1 MPFTFKLPPINKLL
15 PLGLAIITLLFIA
28 YFGQQPTIGQV
39 RSNVTVD
46 FGLPAATTSMSG
58 ILHGIDPTKPP
69 DSSIK
74 PLKPKLWRAGR
85 LDIYDRVIA
94 SGAEFQLLVSD
105 LWGYGS
111 NPKGWPYQN
120 YPAWEAFIRQ
130 LAQQNKGKKII
141 WDIWNEPDL
150 KNPFWKGSREQFFET
165 YKRAYKILRE
175 ELGPSAIIGGP
186 SISTYNKEYLRDFLD
201 YCKANKLEVNF
212 LAWHELND
220 TLILFVDDHVIDARR
235 NFLQS
240 PSYRELKLQK
250 LYVNEIVG
258 ELAQYQPGEI
268 LGYFYYLESGQADGA
283 CRACWDTVGAVN
295 KTSNCFN
302 NTLTGMVTPNS
313 FEPRAAWWAYK
324 AYADGVNSRVLS
336 RSNLDRLVALASKSN
351 AEGKA
356 QVLLGY
362 FDRNFSSAT
371 TVTLNLRNLQQLG
384 IQPGQKVTLKLE
396 KIPNNREGSV
406 QKLVTV
412 KEENVSLS
420 SDSLTY
426 TIPNFQV
433 HEGYLLTVV
442 GTLPAVERRGLLN

>member
-1 MPFTFKLPPINKLL
+1 MQFIFKFPSINKLL
-15 PLGLAIITLLFIA
+15 LICLALVTVLLIA
-28 YFGQQPTIGQV
+28 YFGQQSSIAQV

-46 FGLPAATTSMSG
+46 FGQPATGITSMSG
-58 ILHGIDPTKPP
+58 FLHGIDPTKPP
-69 DSSIK
+69 DSSVK
-74 PLKPKLWRAGR
+74 PLQPKLWRVGR
-85 LDIYDRVIA
+85 LDVYDRVIA

-175 ELGPSAIIGGP
+175 ELGPSVMIGGP
-186 SISTYNKEYLRDFLD
+186 SISTYNKEYLTAFLD

-220 TLILFVDDHVIDARR
+220 TIILFVDDHVFDAKR
-235 NFLQS
+235 NYQQS
-240 PSYRELKLQK
+240 PFYKELKLQK
-250 LYVNEIVG
+250 IYVNEIVG

-268 LGYFYYLESGQADGA
+268 LGYLYNLEYAKADGA
-283 CRACWDTVGAVN
+283 CRACWDTTGAKKV
-295 KTSNCFN
+295 SNCFN
-302 NTLTGMVTPNS
+302 NTLTGTVVPNT
-313 FEPRAAWWAYK
+313 FEPRAAWWTYK

-336 RSNLDRLVALASKSN
+336 RSDSDRLVALASKSN
-351 AEGKA
+351 PQGKA

-362 FDRNFSSAT
+362 FDRNYSSAT
-371 TVTLNLRNLQQLG
+371 TVTLNLTNLQALG
-384 IQPGQKVTLKLE
+384 IQSGQKVSLKLE
-396 KIPNNREGSV
+396 KIPNNLEGAV

-412 KEENVSLS
+412 KEEQISAGS
-420 SDSLTY
+420 GSLTY
-426 TIPNFQV
+426 VVPNFNV
-433 HEGYLLTVV
+433 HEGYLLTV
-442 GTLPAVERRGLLN
+442 GK

>member
-1 MPFTFKLPPINKLL
+1 MQFTFKFPSINKLL
-15 PLGLAIITLLFIA
+15 LICLALVTVVLIA
-28 YFGQQPTIGQV
+28 YFGQQPSIAQV

-46 FGLPAATTSMSG
+46 FGQPATGITSMSG
-58 ILHGIDPTKPP
+58 FLHGIDPTKPP
-69 DSSIK
+69 DSSVK
-74 PLKPKLWRAGR
+74 PLQPKLWRVGR
-85 LDIYDRVIA
+85 LDVYDRVIA

-175 ELGPSAIIGGP
+175 ELGPSVMIGGP
-186 SISTYNKEYLRDFLD
+186 SISTYNKEYLTAFLD

-220 TLILFVDDHVIDARR
+220 TIILFVDDHVFDAKR
-235 NFLQS
+235 NYQQS
-240 PSYRELKLQK
+240 PFYKELKLQK
-250 LYVNEIVG
+250 IYVNEIVG

-268 LGYFYYLESGQADGA
+268 LGYLYNLEYAKADGA
-283 CRACWDTVGAVN
+283 CRACWDTTGAKKV
-295 KTSNCFN
+295 SNCFN
-302 NTLTGMVTPNS
+302 NTLTGTVTPNT
-313 FEPRAAWWAYK
+313 FEPRASWWTYK

-336 RSNLDRLVALASKSN
+336 RSDNDRLVALASKSN
-351 AEGKA
+351 PEGKA

-362 FDRNFSSAT
+362 FDRNYSSAT
-371 TVTLNLRNLQQLG
+371 TVTLNLMNLQALG
-384 IQPGQKVTLKLE
+384 IQSGQKVSLKLE
-396 KIPNNREGSV
+396 KIPNNLEGAV

-412 KEENVSLS
+412 KEEQIS
-420 SDSLTY
+420 SGSGSLTY
-426 TIPNFQV
+426 TIPNFNV
-433 HEGYLLTVV
+433 HEGYLLTVSK
-442 GTLPAVERRGLLN
+442 

>member
-1 MPFTFKLPPINKLL
+1 MQFTFKFPSINKLL
-15 PLGLAIITLLFIA
+15 LICLALVTVLLIA
-28 YFGQQPTIGQV
+28 YFGQQSSIAQV

-46 FGLPAATTSMSG
+46 FGQSATGITSMSG
-58 ILHGIDPTKPP
+58 FLHGIDPTKPP
-69 DSSIK
+69 DSSVK
-74 PLKPKLWRAGR
+74 PLQPKLWRVGR
-85 LDIYDRVIA
+85 LDVYDRVIA

-175 ELGPSAIIGGP
+175 ELGPSAVIGGP
-186 SISTYNKEYLRDFLD
+186 SISTYNKEYLTAFLD

-220 TLILFVDDHVIDARR
+220 TIILFVDDHVFDAKR
-235 NFLQS
+235 NYQQS
-240 PSYRELKLQK
+240 PFYKELKLQK
-250 LYVNEIVG
+250 IYVNEIVG

-268 LGYFYYLESGQADGA
+268 LGYLYNLEYAKADGA
-283 CRACWDTVGAVN
+283 CRACWDTTGSKKV
-295 KTSNCFN
+295 SNCFN
-302 NTLTGMVTPNS
+302 NTLTGTVVPNT
-313 FEPRAAWWAYK
+313 FEPRAAWWTYK

-336 RSNLDRLVALASKSN
+336 RSDNDRLVALASKSN
-351 AEGKA
+351 PEGKA

-362 FDRNFSSAT
+362 FDRNYSSAT
-371 TVTLNLRNLQQLG
+371 TVTLNLANLPALG
-384 IQPGQKVTLKLE
+384 IQSGQKVSLKLE
-396 KIPNNREGSV
+396 KIPNNLEGAV

-412 KEENVSLS
+412 KEEQISAGS
-420 SDSLTY
+420 GSLTY
-426 TIPNFQV
+426 TIPNFNV
-433 HEGYLLTVV
+433 HEGYLLTI
-442 GTLPAVERRGLLN
+442 GK

>member
-1 MPFTFKLPPINKLL
+1 MQFTFKFPSINKLL
-15 PLGLAIITLLFIA
+15 LICLALVTVLLIA
-28 YFGQQPTIGQV
+28 YFGQQSSIAQV
-39 RSNVTVD
+39 RSNITVD
-46 FGLPAATTSMSG
+46 FGQPATGITSMSG
-58 ILHGIDPTKPP
+58 FLHGIDPTKPP
-69 DSSIK
+69 DSSVK
-74 PLKPKLWRAGR
+74 PLQPKLWRVGR
-85 LDIYDRVIA
+85 LDVYDRVIA

-175 ELGPSAIIGGP
+175 ELGPSAVIGGP
-186 SISTYNKEYLRDFLD
+186 SISTYNKEYLTAFLD

-220 TLILFVDDHVIDARR
+220 TIILFVDDHVFDAKR
-235 NFLQS
+235 NYQQS
-240 PSYRELKLQK
+240 PFYKELKLQK
-250 LYVNEIVG
+250 IYVNEIVG

-268 LGYFYYLESGQADGA
+268 LGYLYNLEYAKADGA
-283 CRACWDTVGAVN
+283 CRACWDTTGSKKV
-295 KTSNCFN
+295 SNCFN
-302 NTLTGMVTPNS
+302 NTLTGTVTPNT
-313 FEPRAAWWAYK
+313 FEPRAAWWTYK

-336 RSNLDRLVALASKSN
+336 RSDNDRLVALASKSN
-351 AEGKA
+351 PQGKA

-362 FDRNFSSAT
+362 FDRNYSSAT
-371 TVTLNLRNLQQLG
+371 TVTLNLANLQALG
-384 IQPGQKVTLKLE
+384 IQSGQKVSLKLE
-396 KIPNNREGSV
+396 KIPNNLEGAV

-412 KEENVSLS
+412 KEEQISAGS
-420 SDSLTY
+420 GSLTY
-426 TIPNFQV
+426 TIPNFNV
-433 HEGYLLTVV
+433 HEGYLLTV
-442 GTLPAVERRGLLN
+442 GK

>member
-1 MPFTFKLPPINKLL
+1 MQFTFKFPSINKLL
-15 PLGLAIITLLFIA
+15 LICLALVTVLLIA
-28 YFGQQPTIGQV
+28 YFGQQSSIAQV

-46 FGLPAATTSMSG
+46 FGQSATGITSMSG
-58 ILHGIDPTKPP
+58 FLHGIDPTKPP
-69 DSSIK
+69 DSSVK
-74 PLKPKLWRAGR
+74 PLQPKLWRVGR
-85 LDIYDRVIA
+85 LDVYDRVIA

-175 ELGPSAIIGGP
+175 ELGSSAVIGGP
-186 SISTYNKEYLRDFLD
+186 SISTYNKEYLTAFLD

-220 TLILFVDDHVIDARR
+220 TIILFVDDHVFDAKR
-235 NFLQS
+235 NYQQS
-240 PSYRELKLQK
+240 PFYKELKLQK
-250 LYVNEIVG
+250 IYVNEIVG

-268 LGYFYYLESGQADGA
+268 LGYLYNLEYAKADGA
-283 CRACWDTVGAVN
+283 CRACWDTTGSKKV
-295 KTSNCFN
+295 SNCFN
-302 NTLTGMVTPNS
+302 NTLTGTVVPNT
-313 FEPRAAWWAYK
+313 FEPRAAWWTYK

-336 RSNLDRLVALASKSN
+336 RSDNDRLVALASKSN
-351 AEGKA
+351 PEGKA

-362 FDRNFSSAT
+362 FDRNYSSAT
-371 TVTLNLRNLQQLG
+371 TVTLNLANLPALG
-384 IQPGQKVTLKLE
+384 IQSGQKVSLKLE
-396 KIPNNREGSV
+396 KIPNNLEGAV

-412 KEENVSLS
+412 KEEQISAGS
-420 SDSLTY
+420 GSLTY
-426 TIPNFQV
+426 TIPNFNV
-433 HEGYLLTVV
+433 HEGYLLTI
-442 GTLPAVERRGLLN
+442 GK

>member
-1 MPFTFKLPPINKLL
+1 MQFTFKFPSINKLL
-15 PLGLAIITLLFIA
+15 LICLALVTVLLIA
-28 YFGQQPTIGQV
+28 YFGQQSSIAQV
-39 RSNVTVD
+39 RSNITVD
-46 FGLPAATTSMSG
+46 FGQPATGITSMSG
-58 ILHGIDPTKPP
+58 FLHGIDPTKPP
-69 DSSIK
+69 DSSVK
-74 PLKPKLWRAGR
+74 PLQPKLWRVGR
-85 LDIYDRVIA
+85 LDVYDRVIA

-175 ELGPSAIIGGP
+175 ELGPSAVIGGP
-186 SISTYNKEYLRDFLD
+186 SISTYNKEYLTAFLD

-220 TLILFVDDHVIDARR
+220 TIILFVDDHVFDAKR
-235 NFLQS
+235 NYQQS
-240 PSYRELKLQK
+240 PFYKELKLQK
-250 LYVNEIVG
+250 IYVNEIVG

-268 LGYFYYLESGQADGA
+268 LGYLYNLEYAKADGA
-283 CRACWDTVGAVN
+283 CRACWDTTGSKKV
-295 KTSNCFN
+295 SNCFN
-302 NTLTGMVTPNS
+302 NTLTGTVVPNT
-313 FEPRAAWWAYK
+313 FEPRAAWWTYK

-336 RSNLDRLVALASKSN
+336 RSDNDRLVALASKSN
-351 AEGKA
+351 PEGKA

-362 FDRNFSSAT
+362 FDRNYSSAT
-371 TVTLNLRNLQQLG
+371 TVTLNLANLPALG
-384 IQPGQKVTLKLE
+384 IQSGQKVSLKLE
-396 KIPNNREGSV
+396 KIPNNLEGAV

-412 KEENVSLS
+412 KEEQISAGS
-420 SDSLTY
+420 GSLTY
-426 TIPNFQV
+426 TIPNFNV
-433 HEGYLLTVV
+433 HEGYLLTI
-442 GTLPAVERRGLLN
+442 GK

>member
-1 MPFTFKLPPINKLL
+1 MQFTFKFPSINKLL
-15 PLGLAIITLLFIA
+15 LICLALVTVLLIA
-28 YFGQQPTIGQV
+28 YFGQQSSIAQV
-39 RSNVTVD
+39 RSNITVD
-46 FGLPAATTSMSG
+46 FGQPATGITSMSG
-58 ILHGIDPTKPP
+58 FLHGIDPTKPP
-69 DSSIK
+69 DSSVK
-74 PLKPKLWRAGR
+74 PLQPKLWRVGR
-85 LDIYDRVIA
+85 LDVYDRVIA

-175 ELGPSAIIGGP
+175 ELGPSAVIGGP
-186 SISTYNKEYLRDFLD
+186 SISTYNKEYLTAFLD

-220 TLILFVDDHVIDARR
+220 TIILFVDDHVFDAKR
-235 NFLQS
+235 NYQQS
-240 PSYRELKLQK
+240 PFYKELKLQK
-250 LYVNEIVG
+250 IYVNEIVG

-268 LGYFYYLESGQADGA
+268 LGYLYNLEYAKADGA
-283 CRACWDTVGAVN
+283 CRACWDTTGSKKV
-295 KTSNCFN
+295 SNCFN
-302 NTLTGMVTPNS
+302 NTLTGTVTPNT
-313 FEPRAAWWAYK
+313 FEPRAAWWTYK

-336 RSNLDRLVALASKSN
+336 RSDNDRLVALASKSN
-351 AEGKA
+351 PQGKA

-362 FDRNFSSAT
+362 FDRNYSSAT
-371 TVTLNLRNLQQLG
+371 TVTLNLANLQALG
-384 IQPGQKVTLKLE
+384 IQSGQKVSLKLE
-396 KIPNNREGSV
+396 KIPNNLEGAV

-412 KEENVSLS
+412 KEEQVSAGS
-420 SDSLTY
+420 GSLTY
-426 TIPNFQV
+426 AIPNFNV
-433 HEGYLLTVV
+433 HEGYLLTV
-442 GTLPAVERRGLLN
+442 GK

>member
-1 MPFTFKLPPINKLL
+1 MQFTFNFKPINKLL
-15 PLGLAIITLLFIA
+15 PICLALVTVLLIA
-28 YFGQQPTIGQV
+28 YFGQQPTIAQM

-46 FGLPAATTSMSG
+46 FGQPATGITSMSG
-58 ILHGIDPTKPP
+58 ILHGIDPSKPP

-74 PLKPKLWRAGR
+74 PLQPKLWRAGR

-150 KNPFWKGSREQFFET
+150 ANPFWKGSREQFFET

-175 ELGPSAIIGGP
+175 ELGPSAMIGGP
-186 SISTYNKEYLRDFLD
+186 SISTYNKEYLAAFLD

-220 TLILFVDDHVIDARR
+220 TIILFVDDHVIDAKR
-235 NFLQS
+235 NFQQS
-240 PSYRELKLQK
+240 PFYKELKLQK
-250 LYVNEIVG
+250 IYVNEIVG

-268 LGYFYYLESGQADGA
+268 LGYLSNLEYARADGA
-283 CRACWDTVGAVN
+283 CRACWDTTAGKKV
-295 KTSNCFN
+295 SNCFN
-302 NTLTGMVTPNS
+302 NTLTGMVVPNT
-313 FEPRAAWWAYK
+313 FEPRAAWWTYK

-336 RSNLDRLVALASKSN
+336 QSDRDRLVALASKSN
-351 AEGKA
+351 PEGKA

-362 FDRNFSSAT
+362 FDRNYSSAT
-371 TVTLNLRNLQQLG
+371 TVTLNLMNLQQLG
-384 IQPGQKVTLKLE
+384 IKSGQKVSLKLE
-396 KIPNNREGSV
+396 KIPNNLEGAV
-406 QKLVTV
+406 QKLVAV
-412 KEENVSLS
+412 KEESVSVAS
-420 SDSLTY
+420 NNLTY
-426 TIPNFQV
+426 VVPNVNV
-433 HEGYLLTVV
+433 HEGYLLTISK
-442 GTLPAVERRGLLN
+442 

>member
-1 MPFTFKLPPINKLL
+1 MQFTFKFPSINKLL
-15 PLGLAIITLLFIA
+15 LICLALVTVVLIA
-28 YFGQQPTIGQV
+28 YFGQQPSIAQV

-46 FGLPAATTSMSG
+46 FGQPATGITSMSG
-58 ILHGIDPTKPP
+58 FLHGIDPTKPP
-69 DSSIK
+69 DSSVK
-74 PLKPKLWRAGR
+74 PLQPKLWRVGR
-85 LDIYDRVIA
+85 LDVYDRVIA

-175 ELGPSAIIGGP
+175 ELGPSVMIGGP
-186 SISTYNKEYLRDFLD
+186 SISTYNKEYLTAFLD

-220 TLILFVDDHVIDARR
+220 TIILFVDDHVFDAKR
-235 NFLQS
+235 NYQQS
-240 PSYRELKLQK
+240 PFYKELKLQK
-250 LYVNEIVG
+250 IYVNEIVG

-268 LGYFYYLESGQADGA
+268 LGYLYNLEYAKADGA
-283 CRACWDTVGAVN
+283 CRACWDTTGAKKV
-295 KTSNCFN
+295 SNCFN
-302 NTLTGMVTPNS
+302 NTLTGTVTPNT
-313 FEPRAAWWAYK
+313 FEPRASWWTYK

-336 RSNLDRLVALASKSN
+336 RSDSDRLVALASKSN
-351 AEGKA
+351 PEGKA

-362 FDRNFSSAT
+362 FDRNYSSAT
-371 TVTLNLRNLQQLG
+371 TVTLNLMNLQALG
-384 IQPGQKVTLKLE
+384 IQSGQKVSLKLE
-396 KIPNNREGSV
+396 KIPNNLEGAV

-412 KEENVSLS
+412 KEEQIS
-420 SDSLTY
+420 SGSGSLTY
-426 TIPNFQV
+426 TIPNFNV
-433 HEGYLLTVV
+433 HEGYLLTVSK
-442 GTLPAVERRGLLN
+442 

>member
-1 MPFTFKLPPINKLL
+1 MQFTFKFPSINKLL
-15 PLGLAIITLLFIA
+15 LICLALVTVLLIA
-28 YFGQQPTIGQV
+28 YFGQQSSIAQV

-46 FGLPAATTSMSG
+46 FGQPATGITSMSG
-58 ILHGIDPTKPP
+58 FLHGIDPTKPP
-69 DSSIK
+69 DSSVK
-74 PLKPKLWRAGR
+74 PLQPKLWRVGR
-85 LDIYDRVIA
+85 LDVYDRVIA

-175 ELGPSAIIGGP
+175 ELGPSAVIGGP
-186 SISTYNKEYLRDFLD
+186 SISTYNKEYLTAFLD

-220 TLILFVDDHVIDARR
+220 TIILFVDDHVFDAKR
-235 NFLQS
+235 NYQQS
-240 PSYRELKLQK
+240 PFYKELKLQK
-250 LYVNEIVG
+250 IYVNEIVG

-268 LGYFYYLESGQADGA
+268 LGYLYNLEYAKADGA
-283 CRACWDTVGAVN
+283 CRACWDTTGSKKV
-295 KTSNCFN
+295 SNCFN
-302 NTLTGMVTPNS
+302 NTLTGTVVPNT
-313 FEPRAAWWAYK
+313 FEPRAAWWTYK

-336 RSNLDRLVALASKSN
+336 RSDNDRLVALASKSN
-351 AEGKA
+351 PQGKA

-362 FDRNFSSAT
+362 FDRNYSSAT
-371 TVTLNLRNLQQLG
+371 TVTLNLANLPALG
-384 IQPGQKVTLKLE
+384 IQSGQKVSLKLE
-396 KIPNNREGSV
+396 KIPNNLEGAV

-412 KEENVSLS
+412 KEEQISAGSGSLS
-420 SDSLTY
+420 Y
-426 TIPNFQV
+426 TIPNFNV
-433 HEGYLLTVV
+433 HEGYLLTV
-442 GTLPAVERRGLLN
+442 GK

>member
-1 MPFTFKLPPINKLL
+1 MQFTINFKSINKLL
-15 PLGLAIITLLFIA
+15 PICLAIVTVLLII
-28 YFGQQPTIGQV
+28 YLGQQRSIAQV

-58 ILHGIDPTKPP
+58 LLHGIDPTKPP
-69 DSSIK
+69 DNFIK
-74 PLKPKLWRAGR
+74 PLQPKLWRVGR
-85 LDIYDRVIA
+85 LDIYDRIIA
-94 SGAEFQLLVSD
+94 NGAEFQLVVSD

-150 KNPFWKGSREQFFET
+150 RNPFWRGSREQFFET

-186 SISTYNKEYLRDFLD
+186 SISRYDKGYLADFLD

-220 TLILFVDDHVIDARR
+220 TRILFIDDHVIDAKR
-235 NFLQS
+235 NFQQS
-240 PSYRELKLQK
+240 ASYRELKLQK
-250 LYVNEIVG
+250 IYVNEIVG

-268 LGYFYYLESGQADGA
+268 LGYLYNLEYAKADGA
-283 CRACWDTVGAVN
+283 CRACWETKGPN
-295 KTSNCFN
+295 KVSNCFN

-313 FEPRAAWWAYK
+313 FEPRAAWWTYK
-324 AYADGVNSRVLS
+324 AYADGVNSRVMS
-336 RSNLDRLVALASKSN
+336 RSDNDRVVALASKSN
-351 AEGKA
+351 PEGKA

-362 FDRNFSSAT
+362 FDRNYSSAT
-371 TVTLNLRNLQQLG
+371 NITLNLNNLQQLG
-384 IQPGQKVTLKLE
+384 IQKGQKISLKLE
-396 KIPNNREGSV
+396 QIPNNQEGAV
-406 QKLVTV
+406 PKLVRV
-412 KEENVSLS
+412 KEANVSVD
-420 SDSLTY
+420 SDRLNY
-426 TIPNFQV
+426 VIPNFNV
-433 HEGYLLTVV
+433 HEGYLLTISK
-442 GTLPAVERRGLLN
+442 

>member
-1 MPFTFKLPPINKLL
+1 MQFTFKFKPIHKLL
-15 PLGLAIITLLFIA
+15 PICLAAVTVLLIA
-28 YFGQQPTIGQV
+28 YFGQPRAIAQM
-39 RSNVTVD
+39 RSNVIVD
-46 FGLPAATTSMSG
+46 FRQPATAVTSMSG

-74 PLKPKLWRAGR
+74 PLQPKLWRAGR
-85 LDIYDRVIA
+85 LDVYDRVIA

-150 KNPFWKGSREQFFET
+150 KNPFWKGSRQQFFET
-165 YKRAYKILRE
+165 YKRAYRILRE
-175 ELGPSAIIGGP
+175 ELGQSAMIGGP
-186 SISTYNKEYLRDFLD
+186 SISTYNKEYLTEFLD

-220 TLILFVDDHVIDARR
+220 TIILFIDDHVIDAKR
-235 NFLQS
+235 NFQQS
-240 PSYRELKLQK
+240 PFYRELKLQK
-250 LYVNEIVG
+250 IYVNEIVG

-268 LGYFYYLESGQADGA
+268 LGYLSNLEYAKADGA
-283 CRACWDTVGAVN
+283 CRACWDTTAAPKV
-295 KTSNCFN
+295 TNCFN
-302 NTLTGMVTPNS
+302 NTLTGMVAPNT
-313 FEPRAAWWAYK
+313 FEPRAAWWTYK

-336 RSNLDRLVALASKSN
+336 RSDNDRLVALASKSN
-351 AEGKA
+351 PEGKA

-362 FDRNFSSAT
+362 FDSNYSSAT
-371 TVTLNLRNLQQLG
+371 TVTLNLANLQHLG
-384 IQPGQKVTLKLE
+384 IPSGQKFSLKLE
-396 KIPNNREGSV
+396 KIPNNLEAPV

-412 KEENVSLS
+412 KEESVSAVGNN
-420 SDSLTY
+420 LTY
-426 TIPNFQV
+426 VIPNFKV
-433 HEGYLLTVV
+433 HEGYLLTIK
-442 GTLPAVERRGLLN
+442 P

>member
-1 MPFTFKLPPINKLL
+1 MQFTFKFPSINKLL
-15 PLGLAIITLLFIA
+15 LICLALVTVLLIA
-28 YFGQQPTIGQV
+28 YFGQQSSIAQV
-39 RSNVTVD
+39 RSNITVD
-46 FGLPAATTSMSG
+46 FGQPATGITSMSG
-58 ILHGIDPTKPP
+58 FLHGIDPTKPP
-69 DSSIK
+69 DSSVK
-74 PLKPKLWRAGR
+74 PLQPKLWRVGR
-85 LDIYDRVIA
+85 LDVYDRVIA

-175 ELGPSAIIGGP
+175 ELGPSAMIGGP
-186 SISTYNKEYLRDFLD
+186 SISTYNKEYLTAFLD

-220 TLILFVDDHVIDARR
+220 TIILFVDDHVFDAKR
-235 NFLQS
+235 NYQQS
-240 PSYRELKLQK
+240 PFYKELKLQK
-250 LYVNEIVG
+250 IYVNEIVG

-268 LGYFYYLESGQADGA
+268 LGYLYNLEYAKADGA
-283 CRACWDTVGAVN
+283 CRACWDTTGSKKV
-295 KTSNCFN
+295 SNCFN
-302 NTLTGMVTPNS
+302 NTLTGTVVPNT
-313 FEPRAAWWAYK
+313 FEPRAAWWTYK

-336 RSNLDRLVALASKSN
+336 RSDNDRLVALASKSN
-351 AEGKA
+351 PEGKA

-362 FDRNFSSAT
+362 FDRNYSSAT
-371 TVTLNLRNLQQLG
+371 TVTLNLANLPALG
-384 IQPGQKVTLKLE
+384 IQSGQKVSLKLE
-396 KIPNNREGSV
+396 KIPNNLEGAV

-412 KEENVSLS
+412 KEEQISAGS
-420 SDSLTY
+420 GSLTY
-426 TIPNFQV
+426 TIPNFNV
-433 HEGYLLTVV
+433 HEGYLLTI
-442 GTLPAVERRGLLN
+442 GK

>member
-1 MPFTFKLPPINKLL
+1 MQFTFKFPSINKLL
-15 PLGLAIITLLFIA
+15 LICLALVTVLLIA
-28 YFGQQPTIGQV
+28 YFGQQSSIAQV

-46 FGLPAATTSMSG
+46 FGQSATGITSMSG
-58 ILHGIDPTKPP
+58 FLHGIDPTKPP
-69 DSSIK
+69 DSSVK
-74 PLKPKLWRAGR
+74 PLQPKLWRVGR
-85 LDIYDRVIA
+85 LDVYDRVIA

-175 ELGPSAIIGGP
+175 ELGPSAVIGGP
-186 SISTYNKEYLRDFLD
+186 SISTYNKEYLTAFLD

-220 TLILFVDDHVIDARR
+220 TIILFVDDHVFDAKR
-235 NFLQS
+235 NYQQS
-240 PSYRELKLQK
+240 PFYKELKLQK
-250 LYVNEIVG
+250 IYVNEIVG

-268 LGYFYYLESGQADGA
+268 LGYLYNLEYAKADGA
-283 CRACWDTVGAVN
+283 CRACWDTTGSKKV
-295 KTSNCFN
+295 SNCFN
-302 NTLTGMVTPNS
+302 NTLTGTVVPNT
-313 FEPRAAWWAYK
+313 FEPRAAWWTYK

-336 RSNLDRLVALASKSN
+336 RSDNDRLVALASKSN
-351 AEGKA
+351 PQGKA

-362 FDRNFSSAT
+362 FDRNYSSAT
-371 TVTLNLRNLQQLG
+371 TVTLNLANLQALG
-384 IQPGQKVTLKLE
+384 IQSGQKVSLKLE
-396 KIPNNREGSV
+396 KIPNNLEGAV

-412 KEENVSLS
+412 KEEQTSAGS
-420 SDSLTY
+420 GSLTY
-426 TIPNFQV
+426 TIPNFNV
-433 HEGYLLTVV
+433 HEGYLLTV
-442 GTLPAVERRGLLN
+442 GK

>member
-1 MPFTFKLPPINKLL
+1 MQFTFKFPSINKLL
-15 PLGLAIITLLFIA
+15 LICLALVTVLLIA
-28 YFGQQPTIGQV
+28 YFGQQSSIAQV

-46 FGLPAATTSMSG
+46 FGQPATGITSMSG
-58 ILHGIDPTKPP
+58 FLHGIDPTKPP
-69 DSSIK
+69 DSSVK
-74 PLKPKLWRAGR
+74 PLQPKLWRVGR
-85 LDIYDRVIA
+85 LDVYDRVIA

-175 ELGPSAIIGGP
+175 ELGPSAVIGGP
-186 SISTYNKEYLRDFLD
+186 SISTYNKEYLTAFLD

-220 TLILFVDDHVIDARR
+220 TIILFVDDHVFDAKR
-235 NFLQS
+235 NYQQS
-240 PSYRELKLQK
+240 PFYKELKLQK
-250 LYVNEIVG
+250 IYVNEIVG

-268 LGYFYYLESGQADGA
+268 LGYLYNLEYAKADGA
-283 CRACWDTVGAVN
+283 CRACWDTTGSKKV
-295 KTSNCFN
+295 SNCFN
-302 NTLTGMVTPNS
+302 NTLTGTVVPNT
-313 FEPRAAWWAYK
+313 FEPRAAWWTYK

-336 RSNLDRLVALASKSN
+336 RSDNDRLVALASKSN
-351 AEGKA
+351 PEGKA

-362 FDRNFSSAT
+362 FDRNYSSAT
-371 TVTLNLRNLQQLG
+371 TVTLNLANLPALG
-384 IQPGQKVTLKLE
+384 IQSGQKVSLKLE
-396 KIPNNREGSV
+396 KIPNNLEGAV

-412 KEENVSLS
+412 KEEQISAGS
-420 SDSLTY
+420 GSLTY
-426 TIPNFQV
+426 TIPNFNV
-433 HEGYLLTVV
+433 HEGYLLTV
-442 GTLPAVERRGLLN
+442 GK

>member
-1 MPFTFKLPPINKLL
+1 MQFTFKFPSINKLL
-15 PLGLAIITLLFIA
+15 LICLALVTVLLIA
-28 YFGQQPTIGQV
+28 YFGQQSSIAQV
-39 RSNVTVD
+39 RSNITVD
-46 FGLPAATTSMSG
+46 FGQPATGITSMSG
-58 ILHGIDPTKPP
+58 FLHGIDPTKPP
-69 DSSIK
+69 DSSVK
-74 PLKPKLWRAGR
+74 PLQPKLWRVGR
-85 LDIYDRVIA
+85 LDVYDRVIA

-175 ELGPSAIIGGP
+175 ELGPSAVIGGP
-186 SISTYNKEYLRDFLD
+186 SISTYNKEYLTAFLD

-220 TLILFVDDHVIDARR
+220 TIILFVDDHVFDAKR
-235 NFLQS
+235 NYQQS
-240 PSYRELKLQK
+240 PFYKELKLQK
-250 LYVNEIVG
+250 IYVNEIVG

-268 LGYFYYLESGQADGA
+268 LGYLYNLEYAKADGA
-283 CRACWDTVGAVN
+283 CRACWDTTGSKKV
-295 KTSNCFN
+295 SNCFN
-302 NTLTGMVTPNS
+302 NTLTGTVVPNT
-313 FEPRAAWWAYK
+313 FEPRAAWWTYK

-336 RSNLDRLVALASKSN
+336 RSDNDRLVALASKSN
-351 AEGKA
+351 PEGKA

-362 FDRNFSSAT
+362 FDRNYSSAT
-371 TVTLNLRNLQQLG
+371 TVTLNLANLPALG
-384 IQPGQKVTLKLE
+384 IQSGQKVSLKLE
-396 KIPNNREGSV
+396 KIPNNLEGAV

-412 KEENVSLS
+412 KEEQISAGS
-420 SDSLTY
+420 GSLTY
-426 TIPNFQV
+426 TIPNFNV
-433 HEGYLLTVV
+433 HEGYLLTV
-442 GTLPAVERRGLLN
+442 GK